1 MNILSLLGQ
10 NVVLTAVIAQVHQ
23 RIVESRIGARGAQN
37 LQVWR
42 VGVCVLF
49 LVHALDVVVYFL
61 VRVGCKFD
69 IVA

>member
-10 NVVLTAVIAQVHQ
+10 NVVLTAVIAHVHQ

-49 LVHALDVVVYFL
+49 LVHALDVVVDFL

-69 IVA
+69 IIA